1 MKTFETIFLFI
12 IFAFSS
18 CTAYSQKPKVIK
30 IADGDSFTVLYP
42 DKHTERIRLH
52 GIDCP
57 ESDQPFSKT
66 AKKFTSQLI
75 FNKEVTLVKKGIDRY
90 GRTVALVYFNDS
102 MLLNTELL
110 KSGLAWHF
118 TRYDKNQQWEKLEEE
133 ARKNRKGL
141 WAGSQEPVA
150 PWFWRKNKKN
160 L

>member
-1 MKTFETIFLFI
+1 MKTFGTILFLI

-18 CTAYSQKPKVIK
+18 CTTYSQKPKVIK

-57 ESDQPFSKT
+57 ERDQPFSK
-66 AKKFTSQLI
+66 ASKKFTSQSI
-75 FNKEVTLVKKGIDRY
+75 FNKEVTLVKKSTDRY

-102 MLLNTELL
+102 ILLNTELL
-110 KSGLAWHF
+110 KAGLAWHF
-118 TRYDKNQQWEKLEEE
+118 TRYDKNPEWQKLEVE

-141 WAGSQEPVA
+141 WAYTQEPVA
-150 PWFWRKNKKN
+150 PWLWRKNKN
-160 L
+160 N